1 MSKSVKKTSP
11 EKIAP
16 AKKKSG
22 KTTKQL
28 MAIHMQ
34 DKEHKI
40 TAEDIENLDLNLEHV
55 EKNPP
60 PVDVTPEDLEIPE
73 NPDAPKDDDEHK
85 KHVTPW
91 DVIS

>member
-1 MSKSVKKTSP
+1 MSKKTSP
-11 EKIAP
+11 EKNAP
-16 AKKKSG
+16 AKKKKG

-40 TAEDIENLDLNLEHV
+40 TSEDIENLDLNLEHV
-55 EKNPP
+55 EKDPP
-60 PVDVTPEDLEIPE
+60 PVDITPDDLVVPG
-73 NPDAPKDDDEHK
+73 NQDGSKDSDDHP